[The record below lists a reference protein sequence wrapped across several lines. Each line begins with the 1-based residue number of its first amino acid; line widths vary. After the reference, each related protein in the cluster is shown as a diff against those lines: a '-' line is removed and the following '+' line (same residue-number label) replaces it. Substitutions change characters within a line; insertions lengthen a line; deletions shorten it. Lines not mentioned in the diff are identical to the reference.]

1 MHGQTNRFIRDRR
14 IARTLRT
21 HSTDAERKLWRHL
34 RLRQLDGWRFRR
46 QHPLG
51 NYVVDFVC
59 LDRRLV
65 VEVDGGQHVNSNA
78 DRRRDENLQRQ
89 GFRVLRFWNTEILC
103 NVAFVLERIVDALQ
117 NTAAPP
123 DQGPLK

>member
-34 RLRQLDGWRFRR
+34 RLRQLDGCRFRR